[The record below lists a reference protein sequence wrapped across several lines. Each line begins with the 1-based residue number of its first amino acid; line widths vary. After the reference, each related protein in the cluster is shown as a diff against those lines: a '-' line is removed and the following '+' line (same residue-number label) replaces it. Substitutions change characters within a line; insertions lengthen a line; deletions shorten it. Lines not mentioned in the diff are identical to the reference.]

1 MKRLFFFAVLVLV
14 AMQFAGA
21 QFSVG
26 GGVQGGLALSSFP
39 DPVKDYYGLGFGG
52 GAHLDL
58 NVLRYL
64 TIRLRGDYDVFS
76 SDKSKFAAAI
86 AKEFTVHGVAAD
98 PAQTTFDGL
107 NTSDIGITLSGI
119 GKLPTKSIVT
129 PYALLGIG
137 VHILNASNQTISYTG
152 LGDITQ
158 SLVDLNIVEQP
169 TSTTKFGMN
178 FGAGAEFA
186 LGTFKLFIE
195 FQYVIIFTPDK
206 STSYM
211 PITIG
216 FGI

>member
-1 MKRLFFFAVLVLV
+1 MKRIFLFAVLVLV
-14 AMQFAGA
+14 VVQFAGA
-21 QFSVG
+21 QFSIG
-26 GGVQGGLALSSFP
+26 GGAQGGISLSSFP

-64 TIRLRGDYDVFS
+64 TIRLRGDYDVFP
-76 SDKSKFAAAI
+76 SDKSKFATAI
-86 AKEFTVHGVAAD
+86 AKEFTVGGVAAD
-98 PAQTTFDGL
+98 PAKTTFDGL
-107 NTSDIGITLSGI
+107 NTSGLGITLSGI

-129 PYALLGIG
+129 PYALVGLG

-152 LGDITQ
+152 HGDITQ
-158 SLVDLNIVEQP
+158 SLIDLNIISQP
-169 TSTTKFGMN
+169 ESTTKFGLN

-206 STSYM
+206 NTSHM